1 MDRQWAVQNF
11 RAFGSFVSLLDPNL
25 CFRGLEPF
33 YTEESR
39 VEAALRRKNHESV
52 IIDEQVRQMLH
63 GLSDPERFPVL
74 VSEQSKKALERAQAL
89 AAADQHEIYDELCK
103 LPIDPDISNCPHS
116 ENVSQEIKEGVEALR
131 FQHPTCIV
139 KPEITS
145 VNSVLLGQVSSTQ
158 LPVGGIAA

>member
-1 MDRQWAVQNF
+1 MDRQWAVQNL

-89 AAADQHEIYDELCK
+89 AAADQHEIYD
-103 LPIDPDISNCPHS
+103 PDISNCPHS